1 MAETIDSLQLEI
13 SADSAIA
20 EKSLNR
26 LASALIKVQSSVN
39 GISTGQFS
47 NLANGIRRLSDAM
60 ERMNG
65 AVKTADFTRIATGL
79 NKLTSVNVLGV
90 SDASRAISTLTA
102 NLSSLGTI
110 SFDAQGI
117 ANIANAI
124 AQLGRKTVTQATQNI
139 PALSTAL
146 TQLVSGMNGIK
157 AVSFDTKGLLE
168 LTTAISRL
176 GGKSATAAAS
186 GNIEKL
192 AVALKNMMTTL
203 STAPQVSRNIIDMAQ
218 ALGQLAASGN
228 RVGSATSSLT
238 NSFKTFDIS
247 TKKSSKSAGGLA
259 AAFGKFYATY
269 WLILRSIG
277 VFRKAIDISSDLT
290 EVQNVVDVTFG
301 DMAEKMNEFADS
313 ALSNY
318 GMSELMAKTIASRFQ
333 AMGVAMGFAQGQMSD
348 MSIELTKL
356 AGDMASFYNVT
367 QQEIAT
373 SLQSIFTGET
383 EPLRR
388 FGLDLSFATI
398 EAWALANGLNADM
411 QSMTQAEKTML
422 RYQYVLANTGAA
434 QGDFLRT
441 VNSWHNQLVLLTG
454 AFQQLGNI
462 VGGVLVNAFKPFIQ
476 ALNSVMGAVI
486 NFAQVVSDAL
496 GAIFGWEYQ
505 VGGGAAQEYEAAAGA
520 ASDLEDATGRAAK
533 KAKELNRYIAAWHEV
548 NNMTTSD
555 SGSGGGSGGGGGA
568 GGAGGAAD
576 GGEWIQKESLWEKYT
591 SSIDTLYEL
600 GDYIGGV
607 LTDAMN
613 DIDWDSVYQGARNF
627 GTGLASFLNGLISVD
642 LFGALG
648 RTIAGA
654 LNTAIYAA
662 LSFGQTFDWTNLGES
677 IAAGI
682 NNFFGTFDAASYA
695 ETFNTYVL
703 GLLDALIAAIDNT
716 DWNLIGTQ
724 IGTYLEHIDFL
735 TIAGKLAQALWKAI
749 GAAIKTWGS
758 SFSAAPVETVLV
770 TAVAALKFT
779 SLGKII
785 AAKIAA
791 SIAKGLGSSAVIT
804 TISAGF
810 KALTGS
816 KAAQSALVF
825 MFPKTAAVVSAVGGF
840 ISGSVIPAITS
851 GIASIGTAATGAITA
866 LAGALGISV
875 TAAGALVLGA
885 VAAAVAGIVA
895 VVLNWDSIKNFFT
908 NTIPSF
914 FSGTVVPFFQSLPD
928 KIGNVWDTLTTYTS
942 QKWEELMSFMAGIP
956 DRIGSIIDS
965 IVEWFSDL
973 PYEIGYEL
981 GETLGEITR
990 WAVDTYDYLKEEIP
1004 KTVSAVVTWFGE
1016 LPDKAYAAISV
1027 FFSRIQ
1033 AWASETYNSFKTAV
1047 SNAVTAV
1054 QTWFGELPD
1063 KAYNEIIKIKEK
1075 IQQWGTQAI
1084 SFFQVEVPKIV
1095 DKVVEFFGDLPK
1107 RIVAIG
1113 EDLIRGLWQGISNMI
1128 DWLGTNI
1135 SGFINGIID
1144 GFREGFDEHSP
1155 SKIAFEIGDYFTL
1168 GLGNGIVSRFDDIY
1182 KDIQNFT
1189 DNVSSTR
1196 ITMPKV
1202 NILPDTSNLQFK
1214 PTKINA
1220 AEITGKVQ
1228 EALEY
1233 AISAGGLI
1241 DYNRLGQAVYEAQSQ
1256 VAKEN
1261 PLKIG
1266 DRDVFDAN
1274 TRETIK
1280 FGKRTGKMP
1289 YPVY

>member
-1 MAETIDSLQLEI
+1 
-13 SADSAIA
+13 
-20 EKSLNR
+20 
-26 LASALIKVQSSVN
+26 
-39 GISTGQFS
+39 
-47 NLANGIRRLSDAM
+47 
-60 ERMNG
+60 
-65 AVKTADFTRIATGL
+65 
-79 NKLTSVNVLGV
+79 
-90 SDASRAISTLTA
+90 
-102 NLSSLGTI
+102 
-110 SFDAQGI
+110 
-117 ANIANAI
+117 
-124 AQLGRKTVTQATQNI
+124 
-139 PALSTAL
+139 
-146 TQLVSGMNGIK
+146 
-157 AVSFDTKGLLE
+157 
-168 LTTAISRL
+168 
-176 GGKSATAAAS
+176 
-186 GNIEKL
+186 
-192 AVALKNMMTTL
+192 
-203 STAPQVSRNIIDMAQ
+203 
-218 ALGQLAASGN
+218 
-228 RVGSATSSLT
+228 
-238 NSFKTFDIS
+238 
-247 TKKSSKSAGGLA
+247 
-259 AAFGKFYATY
+259 
-269 WLILRSIG
+269 
-277 VFRKAIDISSDLT
+277 
-290 EVQNVVDVTFG
+290 
-301 DMAEKMNEFADS
+301 
-313 ALSNY
+313 
-318 GMSELMAKTIASRFQ
+318 
-333 AMGVAMGFAQGQMSD
+333 
-348 MSIELTKL
+348 
-356 AGDMASFYNVT
+356 
-367 QQEIAT
+367 
-373 SLQSIFTGET
+373 
-383 EPLRR
+383 
-388 FGLDLSFATI
+388 
-398 EAWALANGLNADM
+398 
-411 QSMTQAEKTML
+411 
-422 RYQYVLANTGAA
+422 
-434 QGDFLRT
+434 
-441 VNSWHNQLVLLTG
+441 
-454 AFQQLGNI
+454 
-462 VGGVLVNAFKPFIQ
+462 
-476 ALNSVMGAVI
+476 MGAVI

-505 VGGGAAQEYEAAAGA
+505 VGGGAAQEYEAVAGA
-520 ASDLEDATGRAAK
+520 ASDLEDATGGAAK

-682 NNFFGTFDAASYA
+682 NNFFGTFDFESLASA
-695 ETFNTYVL
+695 INTWVQ
-703 GLLDALIAAIDNT
+703 GIWKMIKTVFANLD
-716 DWNLIGTQ
+716 
-724 IGTYLEHIDFL
+724 
-735 TIAGKLAQALWKAI
+735 WKAI
-749 GAAIKTWGS
+749 LSGIGNF
-758 SFSAAPVETVLV
+758 FSELDVETVGLIIG
-770 TAVAALKFT
+770 ALTLKKIK
-779 SLGKII
+779 KII
-785 AAKIAA
+785 VGAHILKTIEGVLL
-791 SIAKGLGSSAVIT
+791 SKIT
-804 TISAGF
+804 TVFKNVFSKISIGKF
-810 KALTGS
+810 FTGLFS
-816 KAAQSALVF
+816 KAT
-825 MFPKTAAVVSAVGGF
+825 PVVSTIGGF
-840 ISGSVIPAITS
+840 FSGTIIPAITS

-866 LAGALGISV
+866 LASALGISV

-942 QKWEELMSFMAGIP
+942 QKWEELMSFMSGIP

-1004 KTVSAVVTWFGE
+1004 KTINAVVSWFSE
-1016 LPDKAYAAISV
+1016 LPGKAYTAISTFISNV
-1027 FFSRIQ
+1027 
-1033 AWASETYNSFKTAV
+1033 ATWASETFNAFSTGV
-1047 SNAVTAV
+1047 SNIISNVV
-1054 QTWFGELPD
+1054 KWFSELPG
-1063 KAYNEIIKIKEK
+1063 KVYEEIIKIKEK

-1084 SFFQVEVPKIV
+1084 SFFQIEVPKIV

-1113 EDLIRGLWQGISNMI
+1113 EDLIRGLWQGINNMI

>member
-1 MAETIDSLQLEI
+1 MAENIGSLQIQISADAARAEKSIDSLANSILKL
-13 SADSAIA
+13 ST
-20 EKSLNR
+20 SLNK
-26 LASALIKVQSSVN
+26 ASNGNFSSFAS
-39 GISTGQFS
+39 GLRQ
-47 NLANGIRRLSDAM
+47 LSGSIESFRNSA
-60 ERMNG
+60 
-65 AVKTADFTRIATGL
+65 KTADFTRISTGL
-79 NKLTSVNVLGV
+79 NKLAGVNVQGV
-90 SDASRAISTLTA
+90 SDASRAI
-102 NLSSLGTI
+102 NLLASNLNQLGTI
-110 SFDAQGI
+110 QFDSQGI

-124 AQLGRKTVTQATQNI
+124 AQLGRKTVTQATTNI
-139 PALSTAL
+139 PALSASL
-146 TQLVSGMNGIK
+146 RELVTGLNDVGT
-157 AVSFDTKGLLE
+157 VQFDIKGLSE
-168 LTTAISRL
+168 LSASIGKL
-176 GGKSATAAAS
+176 GSKNASTAAS
-186 GNIEKL
+186 GNISKL
-192 AVALKNMMTTL
+192 AVALKQMMVTL
-203 STAPQVSRNIIDMAQ
+203 SSAPVVSSNLIQMTQSLA
-218 ALGQLAASGN
+218 QLASA
-228 RVGSATSSLT
+228 GSKAGTAT
-238 NSFKTFDIS
+238 NSLVASFNSLPSS
-247 TKKSSKSAGGLA
+247 TGKAKSSFSGLA
-259 AAFGKFYATY
+259 GAIGKFYATY
-269 WLILRSIG
+269 WLIIRGMSQ
-277 VFRKAIDISSDLT
+277 FRKAIDISSDLT

-301 DMAEKMNEFADS
+301 EMSARMDEFASS
-313 ALSNY
+313 ALDLY
-318 GMSELMAKTIASRFQ
+318 GMSELTAKQIGSRFQ
-333 AMGVAMGFAQGQMSD
+333 AMGVAMGFAQDDMAD
-348 MSIELTKL
+348 MSIRLTQL
-356 AGDMASFYNVT
+356 AGDLASFYNVS
-367 QQEIAT
+367 QDQIAT

-388 FGLDLSFATI
+388 YGLDLSFATVQ
-398 EAWALANGLNADM
+398 AWALSRGIDADM

-434 QGDFLRT
+434 TGDFQRT
-441 VNSWHNQLVLLTG
+441 IGSWANQLRLLTG
-454 AFQQLGNI
+454 SFEQLGGI
-462 VGGVLVNAFKPFIQ
+462 VGGVLVNAFKPFIA
-476 ALNSVMGAVI
+476 ALNQVMSAVI
-486 NFAQVVSDAL
+486 SFAKVVSDAL

-505 VGGGAAQEYEAAAGA
+505 TGGGVANDLAAGA
-520 ASDLEDATGRAAK
+520 GAAEEIEDATGGAADNAK
-533 KAKELNRYIAAWHEV
+533 KLNRYIAAWHEV
-548 NNMTTSD
+548 NNMTSNE
-555 SGSGGGSGGGGGA
+555 GSGGSGGGGGGGI
-568 GGAGGAAD
+568 GGAAGAAD
-576 GGEWIQKESLWEKYT
+576 GGQWVQAESLWEKYT
-591 SSIDTLYEL
+591 SEIDTLYEL

-613 DIDWDSVYQGARNF
+613 DIDWDSVYRGASNF
-627 GTGLASFLNGLISVD
+627 GTGLAQFLNGLISPE
-642 LFGALG
+642 LFGATG

-677 IAAGI
+677 IASGI
-682 NNFFGTFDAASYA
+682 NNFFGTFDFESLASA
-695 ETFNTYVL
+695 INTWVQ
-703 GLLDALIAAIDNT
+703 GI
-716 DWNLIGTQ
+716 
-724 IGTYLEHIDFL
+724 
-735 TIAGKLAQALWKAI
+735 WKM
-749 GAAIKTWGS
+749 IKTVFANLDWKTILSGIGNF
-758 SFSAAPVETVLV
+758 FSELDVETVGL
-770 TAVAALKFT
+770 
-779 SLGKII
+779 II
-785 AAKIAA
+785 
-791 SIAKGLGSSAVIT
+791 G
-804 TISAGF
+804 
-810 KALTGS
+810 ALTLKKIKNIIVGAHILKTIEGVLLSKITIVFKNVFSKISIGKFFTGLFS
-816 KAAQSALVF
+816 KAT
-825 MFPKTAAVVSAVGGF
+825 PVVSTIGGF
-840 ISGSVIPAITS
+840 FSGTIIPAITS
-851 GIASIGTAATGAITA
+851 GIASVGTAATGAITA

-895 VVLNWDSIKNFFT
+895 VVLNWDSIKDFFT

-942 QKWEELMSFMAGIP
+942 QKWEELMSFMSGIP

-965 IVEWFSDL
+965 ITEWFSDL
-973 PYEIGYEL
+973 PYKIGYEL

-1004 KTVSAVVTWFGE
+1004 KTVSAVVNWFGE

-1113 EDLIRGLWQGISNMI
+1113 EDLIRGLWQGINNMI

-1182 KDIQNFT
+1182 KDIQTFT
-1189 DNVSSTR
+1189 NDVSSTR

-1202 NILPDTSNLQFK
+1202 NILPDASNLQFK

-1228 EALEY
+1228 EVLEY
-1233 AISAGGLI
+1233 AISASGLI

-1256 VAKEN
+1256 AMQEN
-1261 PLKIG
+1261 PVQIG
-1266 DRDVFDAN
+1266 DEDVFRA
-1274 TRETIK
+1274 TQRAQRRE
-1280 FGKRTGKMP
+1280 FKRTNNTGWAGIG
-1289 YPVY
+1289 

>member
-1 MAETIDSLQLEI
+1 
-13 SADSAIA
+13 
-20 EKSLNR
+20 
-26 LASALIKVQSSVN
+26 
-39 GISTGQFS
+39 
-47 NLANGIRRLSDAM
+47 
-60 ERMNG
+60 
-65 AVKTADFTRIATGL
+65 
-79 NKLTSVNVLGV
+79 
-90 SDASRAISTLTA
+90 
-102 NLSSLGTI
+102 
-110 SFDAQGI
+110 
-117 ANIANAI
+117 
-124 AQLGRKTVTQATQNI
+124 
-139 PALSTAL
+139 
-146 TQLVSGMNGIK
+146 
-157 AVSFDTKGLLE
+157 
-168 LTTAISRL
+168 
-176 GGKSATAAAS
+176 
-186 GNIEKL
+186 
-192 AVALKNMMTTL
+192 
-203 STAPQVSRNIIDMAQ
+203 
-218 ALGQLAASGN
+218 
-228 RVGSATSSLT
+228 
-238 NSFKTFDIS
+238 
-247 TKKSSKSAGGLA
+247 
-259 AAFGKFYATY
+259 
-269 WLILRSIG
+269 
-277 VFRKAIDISSDLT
+277 
-290 EVQNVVDVTFG
+290 
-301 DMAEKMNEFADS
+301 
-313 ALSNY
+313 
-318 GMSELMAKTIASRFQ
+318 
-333 AMGVAMGFAQGQMSD
+333 
-348 MSIELTKL
+348 
-356 AGDMASFYNVT
+356 
-367 QQEIAT
+367 
-373 SLQSIFTGET
+373 
-383 EPLRR
+383 
-388 FGLDLSFATI
+388 
-398 EAWALANGLNADM
+398 
-411 QSMTQAEKTML
+411 
-422 RYQYVLANTGAA
+422 
-434 QGDFLRT
+434 
-441 VNSWHNQLVLLTG
+441 
-454 AFQQLGNI
+454 
-462 VGGVLVNAFKPFIQ
+462 
-476 ALNSVMGAVI
+476 MGAVI

-520 ASDLEDATGRAAK
+520 ASDLEDATGGAAK

-682 NNFFGTFDAASYA
+682 NNFFGTFDFESLASA
-695 ETFNTYVL
+695 INTWVQ
-703 GLLDALIAAIDNT
+703 GIWKMIKTVFANLD
-716 DWNLIGTQ
+716 
-724 IGTYLEHIDFL
+724 
-735 TIAGKLAQALWKAI
+735 WKAI
-749 GAAIKTWGS
+749 LSGIGNF
-758 SFSAAPVETVLV
+758 FSELDVETVGLIIG
-770 TAVAALKFT
+770 ALTLKKIK
-779 SLGKII
+779 KII
-785 AAKIAA
+785 VGAHILKTIEGVLL
-791 SIAKGLGSSAVIT
+791 SKIT
-804 TISAGF
+804 TVFKNVFSKISIGKF
-810 KALTGS
+810 FTGLFS
-816 KAAQSALVF
+816 KAT
-825 MFPKTAAVVSAVGGF
+825 PVVSTIGGF
-840 ISGSVIPAITS
+840 FSGTIIPAITS

-866 LAGALGISV
+866 LASALGISV

-942 QKWEELMSFMAGIP
+942 QKWEELMSFMSGIP

-1004 KTVSAVVTWFGE
+1004 KTINAVVSWFSE
-1016 LPDKAYAAISV
+1016 LPGKAYTAISTFISNV
-1027 FFSRIQ
+1027 
-1033 AWASETYNSFKTAV
+1033 ATWASETFNAFSTGV
-1047 SNAVTAV
+1047 SNIISNVV
-1054 QTWFGELPD
+1054 KWFSELPG
-1063 KAYNEIIKIKEK
+1063 KVYEEIIKIKEK

-1084 SFFQVEVPKIV
+1084 SFFQIEVPKIV

-1113 EDLIRGLWQGISNMI
+1113 EDLIRGLWQGINNMI